1 MGLAKNYLN
10 RTHFE
15 KGFSGLQMRF
25 HHCEIPVLPT
35 PKYRMIQ
42 FWLSVG
48 ENNFIKSK
56 RDFCANAKICTLYI
70 SYFHPVVYV
79 FDNIY

>member
-25 HHCEIPVLPT
+25 HHCEIPVFNTKVPYDTVLIICW
-35 PKYRMIQ
+35 REQ
-42 FWLSVG
+42 F
-48 ENNFIKSK
+48 
-56 RDFCANAKICTLYI
+56 
-70 SYFHPVVYV
+70 H
-79 FDNIY
+79 